1 MFKKKWTGW
10 IVVGVATILVAFMP
24 KFIDWLFSTYF
35 SDFTALKIIDAHD
48 VMGYIGA
55 IFGGVCAL
63 IAVVVAS
70 KQFSAEKRPI
80 IIPQNK
86 IIYYYREFER
96 DYAFQDS
103 PDVKEKPEPFS
114 PKVLPLF
121 AFENVANCAAMEF
134 DIEFD
139 YHNGELYQS
148 ICNLIGGSPDGNF
161 CFKLTNNKYPN
172 LGVFNAN
179 TSFPIPTPLNV
190 LYILQAIS
198 YRLYE
203 TNATPQCKA
212 ERWNYFVRKKYPIA
226 DIRIHSQDI
235 LGKNRTDTY
244 EMRIEIVD
252 CMDKPVYAIYFTF
265 AAKSK

>member
-1 MFKKKWTGW
+1 MFKKKWIGW
-10 IVVGVATILVAFMP
+10 IVAGLATILVVFMP
-24 KFIDWLFSTYF
+24 KLIDWLFSTYF

-63 IAVVVAS
+63 IAVVVAA

-80 IIPQNK
+80 IIPQNR
-86 IIYYYREFER
+86 IVYFYREFDR
-96 DYAFQDS
+96 NYAFQDS

-121 AFENVANCAAMEF
+121 AFENVANYAAIGF
-134 DIEFD
+134 DIEID
-139 YHNGELYQS
+139 YHNGKLYRS
-148 ICNLIGGSPDGNF
+148 ICDLIGGAPDDVLCSTFEND
-161 CFKLTNNKYPN
+161 KYPDQ
-172 LGVFNAN
+172 GVLNAH
-179 TSFPIPTPLNV
+179 SIAHLPLPLNV
-190 LYILQAIS
+190 GYIIQGIS
-198 YRLYE
+198 YRLHE
-203 TNATPQCKA
+203 AKATPQSKA
-212 ERWNYFVRKKYPIA
+212 ERWNYFLRKKYPIA
-226 DIRIHSQDI
+226 EIRVHSKDI
-235 LGKNRTDTY
+235 LGKHRTDTY